1 MNLPP
6 SGSTGVDSDRFTA
19 YQMGADIARSRM
31 AIEQPL
37 QAEALEAVQAAD
49 IVVVEGCYDHVEQVL
64 GALDVPFTVVP
75 EGHLATAGL
84 NPDQLLVVNCPG
96 NMTEA
101 EIVAVRDFVAAG
113 GTLFTTDW
121 ALTNVIER
129 AFPGHV
135 AYNGRSTGDD
145 VVRIDVLETDSPYLQ
160 GVLDA
165 DDDPQWWLEGSSYP
179 VRVLDDERVRVL
191 IRSAELGEKY
201 GEDAVAVVFA
211 YGKGE
216 VFHMISHYYLQR
228 TELRTERHQR
238 SAASYA
244 AEKGGSIR
252 ESLWQEANLSSLG
265 DVESA
270 ATSAR
275 MMANIVA
282 DKKSRRMAERMA
294 DPDEQW
300 EPIDW

>member
-1 MNLPP
+1 MNLFP
-6 SGSTGVDSDRFTA
+6 SGSTKDEDVRQVA
-19 YQMGADIARSRM
+19 YKMGADIARSRM
-31 AIEQPL
+31 ATEMPL
-37 QAEALEAVQAAD
+37 AAEALAAVEAAD

-64 GALDVPFTVVP
+64 GALDVPYTVVP
-75 EGHLATAGL
+75 QGHLAEAAL

-96 NMTEA
+96 EMSEA
-101 EIVAVRDFVAAG
+101 EVVVVRDFVVAG

-121 ALTNVIER
+121 ALGNVVER

-135 AYNGRSTGDD
+135 AFNGKSTGDD

-165 DDDPQWWLEGSSYP
+165 DDDPQWWLEGSSHP
-179 VRVLDDERVRVL
+179 IRVLDAERVRVL

-201 GEDAVAVVFA
+201 GEAAVAVVFP

-228 TELRTERHQR
+228 TELRNERHRR
-238 SAASYA
+238 SASSYA
-244 AEKGGSIR
+244 VEKGGAIR
-252 ESLWQEANLSSLG
+252 EDLWNLAEEVSLG

-270 ATSAR
+270 ATSSR

-282 DKKSRRMAERMA
+282 DKKLRAM
-294 DPDEQW
+294 DD
-300 EPIDW
+300 